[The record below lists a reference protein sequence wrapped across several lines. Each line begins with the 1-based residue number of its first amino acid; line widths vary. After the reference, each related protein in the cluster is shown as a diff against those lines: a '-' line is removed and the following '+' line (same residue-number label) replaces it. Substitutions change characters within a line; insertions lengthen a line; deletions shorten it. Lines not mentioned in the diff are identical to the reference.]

1 MRETTDGFRIA
12 EEDLA
17 IRGAGE
23 LLGTRQTGEAM
34 FRVAKLPLDA
44 DLLGETERLTRDFRA
59 HRPDWCQTLLDRWTA
74 SRERYLSA

>member
-23 LLGTRQTGEAM
+23 LLGTRQTGDAT
-34 FRVAKLPLDA
+34 FRVARLPRDG
-44 DLLGETERLTRDFRA
+44 DLLGETERLTRVLRERHPDF
-59 HRPDWCQTLLDRWTA
+59 CEVLLTRWTA
-74 SRERYLSA
+74 SREKYLNA